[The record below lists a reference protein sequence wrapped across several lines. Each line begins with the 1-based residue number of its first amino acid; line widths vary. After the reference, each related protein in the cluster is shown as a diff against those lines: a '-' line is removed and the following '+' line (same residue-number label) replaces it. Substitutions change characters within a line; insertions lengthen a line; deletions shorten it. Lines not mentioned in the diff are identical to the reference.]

1 MDAGFTAFLREQEVS
16 SFHPS
21 LGTDCSAGGLG
32 RARVS
37 CSLWAAAVP
46 PAHSPNYYTNPISHF
61 FPHPTTALHWKGDN
75 ISPSGEATK
84 LKQTQSPC
92 MQQAQVSSP
101 IALLSPFPFFA
112 ASVSEQPQS
121 LQEERISTLLIPSRA
136 SSASKGSGKAPSL
149 SPLLHKSPLPKQNPT
164 TKLML
169 CLHKPSS
176 QPGKLE
182 GSIPSQDH
190 WYVGALSA

>member
-112 ASVSEQPQS
+112 ASEFLNS
-121 LQEERISTLLIPSRA
+121 LKVFKRREFLLCSFLPGQVVPLRVQEKLPPCPRCCINLHSPSKIQQQN
-136 SSASKGSGKAPSL
+136 SCSAYTN
-149 SPLLHKSPLPKQNPT
+149 Q
-164 TKLML
+164 
-169 CLHKPSS
+169 
-176 QPGKLE
+176 
-182 GSIPSQDH
+182 
-190 WYVGALSA
+190 ALSQGSWKGASLARIIGMLEH